1 MTDLFPKI
9 SIDVNQP
16 LKALNR
22 KGNSNVSSIIDYS
35 KFQIKEPI
43 IAQQYNV
50 AIEKNFSQIQ
60 TQINTEQSKLLYSD
74 NKSSRRLLNNK
85 LNNSIE
91 LYQIQKQPKLSKERQ
106 NKTPKYNEQ
115 SPNTQN
121 SNIGDKDN
129 LIKISKYFTQLKE
142 QELLG
147 ENITKKK
154 SYLCQKLMDLI
165 EKECTQFQDV
175 IGCLNKVIKRYL
187 ICSDNALIDK
197 LRNFESYFK
206 QQICFDKD
214 FFTYPQLLNRVI
226 DLSFVLSEKI
236 DQLTYQN
243 NEQLEEFRMKQEKK
257 ETEYMNLEQK
267 YEKLKEN
274 FFNQLN
280 SQINQYKQ
288 KMDDLEKQNEI
299 LKSEKE
305 KHTDQL
311 TRIHENY
318 DKVFY
323 EKYSNYDQTLNEY
336 KAIEKRFEL
345 QNKDFNELKTQYTNI
360 YDTYRKTLNDLK
372 MFKERNALNENKIQ
386 LLQTEIQSIQA
397 DNQIYRQTYTPR
409 PNLIEVLEVSKIEYE
424 KEKKHST
431 SQLVLI
437 LKNALSQKQNSLQN
451 YGNTNK
457 TSLENIQQSSIPISP
472 LKQPNIYQDKKRMN
486 AISLNSTVANN
497 NNFTEIENQNLVQ
510 QPPMKNQSKKLSP
523 TAQKSKQDIQFSKA
537 NKDVYKT
544 DSSNIS
550 ATDIKK
556 QRKKIA
562 IDLSENLNDQSKIQ
576 IVDNKKVT
584 LHENLQKESKSL
596 QIGDHIKRRVKSTH
610 QKDFQNRSTINISNM
625 HAGDL
630 SLQKQQRIDENTL
643 DSSLVDYSK
652 RKTNQNELEFDS
664 KYNVRISQSQVYVDE
679 QVTKQFQENFT
690 PRDQS
695 LLLGNEQ
702 SNQQNQMKPKDKFLY
717 YIQKRKKII

>member
-9 SIDVNQP
+9 SIDINQP

-22 KGNSNVSSIIDYS
+22 KGNSNLSTLIDYS

-43 IAQQYNV
+43 IVQQYNV

-60 TQINTEQSKLLYSD
+60 TQINTEQSKQLYSD

-115 SPNTQN
+115 SPNTLN
-121 SNIGDKDN
+121 SNIVDKDN

-226 DLSFVLSEKI
+226 DLSFVLNEKI
-236 DQLTYQN
+236 
-243 NEQLEEFRMKQEKK
+243 EQLQFQNDECNEGFRMKLEKRD
-257 ETEYMNLEQK
+257 TEYTNLEQK

-280 SQINQYKQ
+280 SQINKYKQ

-305 KHTDQL
+305 KHTEQL

-386 LLQTEIQSIQA
+386 LLQTEIQSLQA
-397 DNQIYRQTYTPR
+397 DNQIYKQTYTPR
-409 PNLIEVLEVSKIEYE
+409 PNLIEVLEVSKIDYE
-424 KEKKHST
+424 KEKKQPT

-437 LKNALSQKQNSLQN
+437 LKNALSQKHNSLQN
-451 YGNTNK
+451 YVSTNK
-457 TSLENIQQSSIPISP
+457 TSLENFQQSIIPISP
-472 LKQPNIYQDKKRMN
+472 LKQPYINQDKKRMN

-497 NNFTEIENQNLVQ
+497 NHSYIEDQNAMQ

-523 TAQKSKQDIQFSKA
+523 NDQKSKLNIPFSKA

-562 IDLSENLNDQSKIQ
+562 IDLCENLNDQSKI
-576 IVDNKKVT
+576 ITVDNKKVT
-584 LHENLQKESKSL
+584 IQENMQKESKSL

-610 QKDFQNRSTINISNM
+610 QKDFQNRSTINVSNM
-625 HAGDL
+625 NAGDL
-630 SLQKQQRIDENTL
+630 SFQQQQKMDENTL
-643 DSSLVDYSK
+643 DSSLADYSK
-652 RKTNQNELEFDS
+652 RKANKNELEFDS

-679 QVTKQFQENFT
+679 QVIKQFQENFT

-695 LLLGNEQ
+695 LILGNEQ
-702 SNQQNQMKPKDKFLY
+702 DNLQNQMKPKDKFLY